1 MTANTNDPRME
12 LNKIS
17 KLLIEDLFSI
27 SDADL
32 LQEAT
37 KVESLKE
44 AGEAAKSAFQKAIQ
58 TVGAKKLQA
67 ARTEM
72 KAANAQATLEAGNID
87 ADAAR
92 KIIARLSAANDAT
105 LTLAAR
111 NLKNISD
118 EDAIELVKELV
129 ELGAFKTDE
138 QI

>member
-1 MTANTNDPRME
+1 MTANTNDPRVE

-17 KLLIEDLFSI
+17 KLLIEDLFSM
-27 SDADL
+27 SDAE
-32 LQEAT
+32 LQQ
-37 KVESLKE
+37 
-44 AGEAAKSAFQKAIQ
+44 EAAKDESMKKAGELAKNAFQKAIQ
-58 TVGAKKLQA
+58 TVGAKRLQT

-72 KAANAQATLEAGNID
+72 KAANAQAPLEAGNID
-87 ADAAR
+87 ANAAQ
-92 KIIARLSAANDAT
+92 KIIAKLSAANDAT

-129 ELGAFKTDE
+129 ELGAFKKDE

>member
-1 MTANTNDPRME
+1 MTTNTNDPRVE

-17 KLLIEDLFSI
+17 KLLIEDLFSM
-27 SDADL
+27 SDAEL
-32 LQEAT
+32 LQEAA
-37 KVESLKE
+37 KDESLKK
-44 AGEAAKSAFQKAIQ
+44 AGESAKNAFQKAIQ
-58 TVGAKKLQA
+58 TVGAKRLQT

-72 KAANAQATLEAGNID
+72 KAANAQAPLEAGNID

-92 KIIARLSAANDAT
+92 KIIAKLSAANDAT

-129 ELGAFKTDE
+129 ELGAFKKDE
-138 QI
+138 QN

>member
-1 MTANTNDPRME
+1 MSANTNDPRVE

-17 KLLIEDLFSI
+17 KLLIADLFSM
-27 SDADL
+27 SDTEL
-32 LQEAT
+32 LQEAA
-37 KVESLKE
+37 KDESLKK
-44 AGEAAKSAFQKAIQ
+44 AGESAKNAFQKAIQ
-58 TVGAKKLQA
+58 TVGAKRLQT

-72 KAANAQATLEAGNID
+72 KTANAQAPLEAGNID

-92 KIIARLSAANDAT
+92 KIIAKLSAANDAT

-129 ELGAFKTDE
+129 ELGAFKKDE
-138 QI
+138 QN

>member
-1 MTANTNDPRME
+1 MTANTNDPRVE

-17 KLLIEDLFSI
+17 KLLTEDLFSM
-27 SDADL
+27 SDAEL

-37 KVESLKE
+37 KDESLKK
-44 AGEAAKSAFQKAIQ
+44 AGESAKNAFQKAIQ
-58 TVGAKKLQA
+58 TVGAKRLQT

-72 KAANAQATLEAGNID
+72 KAANAQAPLEAGNID

-92 KIIARLSAANDAT
+92 KIIAKLSAANDAT

-118 EDAIELVKELV
+118 ENAIELVKELV
-129 ELGAFKTDE
+129 ELGAFKKDE
-138 QI
+138 